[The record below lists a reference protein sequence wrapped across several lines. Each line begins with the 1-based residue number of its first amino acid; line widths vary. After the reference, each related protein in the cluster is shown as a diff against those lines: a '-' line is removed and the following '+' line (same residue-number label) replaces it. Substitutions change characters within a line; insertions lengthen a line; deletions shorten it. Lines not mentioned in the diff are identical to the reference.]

1 MARKAHF
8 ESQRVSGRLQR
19 RDKSRKWT
27 PKTDDVGTPGLTPN
41 CTCKSLTLNSPPIS
55 FENISVD
62 PGWDKWGAGSNSMLK
77 CPAPNPKFLDHKNAN
92 THKGKGQPK
101 DAKSRKTKMLEL
113 LDKTFEGTIKALLQ
127 EGLTLKILDRN
138 RSCGKS

>member
-1 MARKAHF
+1 MARKGHF

-77 CPAPNPKFLDHKNAN
+77 CPGSNPKFLDQKMPTLTREKDTPKMPNP
-92 THKGKGQPK
+92 GKPK
-101 DAKSRKTKMLEL
+101 
-113 LDKTFEGTIKALLQ
+113 
-127 EGLTLKILDRN
+127 
-138 RSCGKS
+138 C